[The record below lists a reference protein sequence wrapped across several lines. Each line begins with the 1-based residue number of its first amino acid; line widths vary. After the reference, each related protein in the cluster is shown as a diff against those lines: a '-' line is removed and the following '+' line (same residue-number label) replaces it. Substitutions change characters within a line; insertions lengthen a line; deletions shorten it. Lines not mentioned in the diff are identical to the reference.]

1 MPKPLRV
8 ALSVDALGPRM
19 TGIGRYCFE
28 LAQRLPGQL
37 GAGNLS
43 YFRGQHW
50 IDEVQDL
57 LQEDWRPAHR
67 PFWQRHYESWQRG
80 RKQRELVVHGPNY
93 FLPEWAE
100 CGVATIHDLSVFLYP
115 ETHPLE
121 RIAAFEKEFDRTLQ
135 QASLLIT
142 DSQAVKTELVSMFSL
157 DPDRVETVS
166 LGIPQV
172 HPDLDCSPLAS
183 LDLER
188 DRYLLCISTFEPRKR
203 IDQLVKAF
211 GQLPLSLRKQFPL
224 VLAGGSGWRNEALN
238 DLIEQASRDGTVR
251 RIGFVPEETL
261 QALYAGARL
270 FIYPS
275 RYEGFGLP
283 VVEAMAHGVPCLI
296 ADTPC
301 LVEVAQGAAG
311 IVEPDDTVAFSTAMK
326 EALEDEIWRRDAS
339 LAGLSVAGS
348 YSWDSCVARTAELY
362 RRVSR

>member
-1 MPKPLRV
+1 MPEPLQV

-28 LAQRLPGQL
+28 LARRLPGEV

-50 IDEVQDL
+50 IDDVHDL
-57 LQEDWRPAHR
+57 LQDDWRPPRR
-67 PFWQRHYESWQRG
+67 PFWRRRYESWQLS
-80 RKQRELVVHGPNY
+80 RKRHELLVHAPNY

-100 CGVATIHDLSVFLYP
+100 RGVATIHDLSVFLYP
-115 ETHPLE
+115 ETHPPE
-121 RIAAFEKEFDRTLQ
+121 RIRAFEREFDRTLR

-142 DSQAVKTELVSMFSL
+142 DSKAVKTELVAMFGL
-157 DPDRVETVS
+157 DPDRIETVS

-172 HPDLDCSPLAS
+172 RPDPDLSPLAGMG
-183 LDLER
+183 LER
-188 DRYLLCISTFEPRKR
+188 DRYVLCISTFEPRKR
-203 IDQLVKAF
+203 IDQLVKAYVR
-211 GQLPLSLRKQFPL
+211 LPLSLRKQFPL
-224 VLAGGSGWRNEALN
+224 VLAGGSGWCNDALN
-238 DLIEQASRDGTVR
+238 DMIERASRNGTVR
-251 RIGFVPEETL
+251 RIGFVPEETME
-261 QALYAGARL
+261 ALYVGARM

-311 IVEPDDTVAFSTAMK
+311 VVEPDDTVAFSAAIRD
-326 EALEDEIWRRDAS
+326 ALEDEAWRRDAS
-339 LAGLSVAGS
+339 RAGLSVASS

-362 RRVSR
+362 HRVSR